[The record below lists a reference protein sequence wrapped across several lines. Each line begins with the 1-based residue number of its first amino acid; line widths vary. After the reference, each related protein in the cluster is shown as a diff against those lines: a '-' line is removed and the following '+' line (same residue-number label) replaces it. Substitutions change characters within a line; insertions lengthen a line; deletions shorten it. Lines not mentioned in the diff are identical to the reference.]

1 MTTEARAD
9 PISAPV
15 KIDVSKASPD
25 TTLSPATGGQAVS
38 KKPSQRRPRG
48 PSRNSSAKKVASA
61 KTSPAENTAT
71 AESTSPGAT
80 QATPAAGSA
89 EAEPATKKSSRNGNR
104 RKQGGASKS
113 AAAGKEDSQLG
124 GDQPIEAVTGSSD
137 KQQQKSDKS
146 STPHNENATSQ
157 PQNKRQNS
165 NKNSLNVPKPSSTN
179 GSSAAS
185 SVVDSTRPSK
195 NRKRGANNQNKD
207 KPVQPTTVQRGNK
220 LQAIVSPPRDAMD
233 IAKSTPRNPTR
244 DRDVG
249 LGTVSSL
256 QQKIDEL
263 KTLPPA
269 PVNTTGLR
277 KSSLTLNSDIA
288 ASSPLA
294 IPGAGQHTASA
305 SRSSFSSGSQ
315 GRLKADAPVFQPSNS
330 PVSPSAM
337 VAPDTAGSD
346 SAFGRGAQRQTS
358 GGSAARLSF
367 SGSRRASNPLEQ
379 LAGVDE

>member
-9 PISAPV
+9 SISVPA
-15 KIDVSKASPD
+15 KTDVSKPSPD
-25 TTLSPATGGQAVS
+25 TTLSPATVGQAVS

-48 PSRNSSAKKVASA
+48 PSRNSSAKKGTGTQV
-61 KTSPAENTAT
+61 SPTDGTA
-71 AESTSPGAT
+71 AVESTSADAT
-80 QATPAAGSA
+80 QPSPAAGSA
-89 EAEPATKKSSRNGNR
+89 EAESAAKKSSRNGNR
-104 RKQGGASKS
+104 RKQGIASKPATS
-113 AAAGKEDSQLG
+113 VKEGSQAG
-124 GDQPIEAVTGSSD
+124 GDQAAEEVAGPID
-137 KQQQKSDKS
+137 KQQQKGDKS
-146 STPHNENATSQ
+146 PIPRSETSKSQ

-185 SVVDSTRPSK
+185 SVVDSTQPSK
-195 NRKRGANNQNKD
+195 NKKRGSNNQNKE

-277 KSSLTLNSDIA
+277 KSSLTLNSDLA

-337 VAPDTAGSD
+337 VAPEAAGSD
-346 SAFGRGAQRQTS
+346 TAFGRGGQRQVS
-358 GGSAARLSF
+358 GGSSARLSF

-379 LAGVDE
+379 LGGGDE